1 MIRWPVRRVAA
12 GALFALS
19 LVSSADAGAQR
30 TPQPPDPLAAA
41 FTAYRN
47 LEYDVA
53 ATRLRAALAD
63 TGAARL
69 SPADRSRALMYLA
82 ATEVFRG
89 SRDAAT
95 SDFQALLLADPK
107 YRPDDLI
114 FPPDVTALFQE
125 ARLGVRATSVSVP
138 PVSEIQGQSDRFP
151 ITVYAS
157 SLHDIKAQITDAF
170 GSPERTLHDGAIG
183 DSLQL
188 LWNGRDGIGRLREP
202 GRYLL
207 RVTSR
212 SPAGR
217 EEREVEIPLD
227 IIRIVLDT
235 LPSPEPLSPTVFRP
249 ETETRSRGTRP
260 LLTGL
265 LTAAAAVALPS
276 LLGSGEQGMS
286 LRYGVAGALGVSAV
300 IGMATASRPRVLR
313 ENVAWNR
320 KLREDWDKEADR
332 VRAENDARRAATRIR
347 ITAGRAKIVEIK

>member
-1 MIRWPVRRVAA
+1 MSRRLSRGVA
-12 GALFALS
+12 LVLVCLLS
-19 LVSSADAGAQR
+19 LASASTAAAQR
-30 TPQPPDPLAAA
+30 TDPLAAA

-69 SPADRSRALMYLA
+69 SAADRSRALMYLA

-89 SRDAAT
+89 RRDAAT
-95 SDFQALLLADPK
+95 SDIQALLLADPK

-125 ARLGVRATSVSVP
+125 ARLGVRATSVVVP
-138 PVSEIQGQSDRFP
+138 DVIEIQGQSDRFP
-151 ITVYAS
+151 VKVYAS

-170 GSPERTLHDGAIG
+170 GSPERTLHEGAVG

-212 SPAGR
+212 SPTGR
-217 EEREVEIPLD
+217 DEREVEIPLD
-227 IIRIVLDT
+227 IVRIVLDT
-235 LPSPEPLSPTVFRP
+235 LPSPVPLDPAIFRP
-249 ETETRSRGTRP
+249 ETEVRSRGTRP
-260 LLTGL
+260 LLAGL
-265 LTAAAAVALPS
+265 LTAAAAIALPTV
-276 LLGSGEQGMS
+276 LGGGEQGMP
-286 LRYGVAGALGVSAV
+286 LRYGVAGALGVSAI
-300 IGMATASRPRVLR
+300 IGMTTASRPRVLR

-320 KLREDWDKEADR
+320 KQREDWDKESDR

-347 ITAGRAKIVEIK
+347 ITAGRAKTVEIK